1 MANDP
6 YAMPLIS
13 GADFT
18 GFGSNAEL
26 VQNTAI
32 WTTAAIASLIAR
44 ATRGIE
50 SKCDRRL
57 AAFSDLTE
65 TSRATGIDMDGM
77 GGADVPVDM
86 QASLGMSQARA
97 YGNTRLV
104 RDFWL
109 DQFAPR
115 YPDLWSY
122 NLTNLTIVIPYGGS
136 QSVPL
141 QGLEG
146 PEPDSGHLRL
156 QLGTLCPPGSTVRFT
171 YSGGY
176 TIPPEDLQLA
186 CIFQA
191 TKYLLLGAE
200 PEMRAGMNTADL
212 DTEIASLLVPYLRF

>member
-1 MANDP
+1 
-6 YAMPLIS
+6 MPLIS

-26 VQNTAI
+26 VQNTTI
-32 WTTAAIASLIAR
+32 WTPDAIASLIAR

-57 AAFSDLTE
+57 AAFSNLTE
-65 TSRATGIDMDGM
+65 SARATGIDMDGSAM
-77 GGADVPVDM
+77 ADIPVDM
-86 QASLGMSQARA
+86 QASLGMSQAKA
-97 YGNTRLV
+97 FGNSRLV

-109 DQFAPR
+109 DQFAPH

-122 NLTNLTIVIPYGGS
+122 NLTAVQVIIPYGGT
-136 QSVPL
+136 QNLPI
-141 QGLEG
+141 GTIEG
-146 PEPDSGHLRL
+146 PEADSGHLRF
-156 QLGTLCPPGSTVRFT
+156 QLGTFCPLGSTVRFT